1 MKSITKIINDVS
13 LVEKICGL
21 KNVILAK
28 VHNFFYCRNLVF
40 SGLTNLRNLSL
51 GNKKHQQQNT
61 LDKLCLNLFFLSAY
75 CTSDTP
81 LTWSTLQV
89 TQLILNYIMSI

>member
-28 VHNFFYCRNLVF
+28 VHNFFTA
-40 SGLTNLRNLSL
+40 GIW
-51 GNKKHQQQNT
+51 
-61 LDKLCLNLFFLSAY
+61 FFLV
-75 CTSDTP
+75 
-81 LTWSTLQV
+81 LQ
-89 TQLILNYIMSI
+89 T